1 MYATASQAKAPIAA
15 SRQEPLIYTKRRSP
29 TRIYS
34 SEPQRAAGQ
43 SQNATKLAST
53 DARFGHDFSRVRV
66 FPDARGNTQPRVEG
80 AGGQIAPPEHGAAQP
95 SLAIKRFAVGG
106 PTRHD
111 LAPPGLGSAAT
122 PDKSTGEY
130 EEFQDQSS
138 SATTF
143 AKKPDGVHIEVEAT
157 GVYSSAEF
165 PDSFKWTQTI
175 DTNVPKGGATSPYV
189 DPRPNDDTKPFYY
202 TDAEQA
208 AHPTTFIDYPKRP
221 APGAGTTNWDAILS
235 LNGVNETTKT
245 VTAFDSLTYGFSRD
259 TTGAVTTRA
268 PRSTGSATHQSILA
282 AEFPGW
288 TFRRSGLSRGAK
300 TAIGVG
306 GGALVGAGI
315 GAVVGGPVGAAV
327 GAGIGALVGGIGSL
341 FF

>member
-138 SATTF
+138 SVTTF
-143 AKKPDGVHIEVEAT
+143 AKKTDGVHIEAEAI

-175 DTNVPKGGATSPYV
+175 DTNVPLGGSRPPLTPSVNILRRPSPV
-189 DPRPNDDTKPFYY
+189 PARP
-202 TDAEQA
+202 
-208 AHPTTFIDYPKRP
+208 
-221 APGAGTTNWDAILS
+221 
-235 LNGVNETTKT
+235 
-245 VTAFDSLTYGFSRD
+245 
-259 TTGAVTTRA
+259 TGMRY
-268 PRSTGSATHQSILA
+268 
-282 AEFPGW
+282 
-288 TFRRSGLSRGAK
+288 
-300 TAIGVG
+300 
-306 GGALVGAGI
+306 
-315 GAVVGGPVGAAV
+315 
-327 GAGIGALVGGIGSL
+327 
-341 FF
+341 